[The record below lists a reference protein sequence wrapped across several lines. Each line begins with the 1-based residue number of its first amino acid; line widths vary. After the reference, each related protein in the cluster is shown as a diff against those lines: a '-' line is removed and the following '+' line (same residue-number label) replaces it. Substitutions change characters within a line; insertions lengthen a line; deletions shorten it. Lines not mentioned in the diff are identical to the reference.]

1 VFFVNP
7 CVEHFFLLAKEF
19 NNEKLRVKKD
29 YQVYFHKHYGVS
41 DYAGHLSQVE
51 EMIEALTKKDFDNFV
66 DNLSRISENDRDLP
80 SSNFLDFINYIK
92 R

>member
-1 VFFVNP
+1 M
-7 CVEHFFLLAKEF
+7 LAKEF
-19 NNEKLRVKKD
+19 NNDKLRVKKD
-29 YQVYFHKHYGVS
+29 YQAYFQKYYGVS

-51 EMIEALTKKDFDNFV
+51 EMIDNLTKKDFDNFV

-80 SSNFLDFINYIK
+80 SSNFLDFIDYIK